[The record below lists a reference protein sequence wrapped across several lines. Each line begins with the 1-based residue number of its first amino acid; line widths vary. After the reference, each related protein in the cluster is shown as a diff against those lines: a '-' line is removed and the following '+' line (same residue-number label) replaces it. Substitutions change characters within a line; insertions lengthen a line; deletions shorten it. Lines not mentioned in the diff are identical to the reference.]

1 MLNSENELF
10 EADES
15 ALQAIIAAERK
26 ECALAVA
33 VRLVAIALRI
43 NLLDLNGAEAA
54 ELLRQEAECY
64 QRASWEL
71 H

>member
-1 MLNSENELF
+1 MLNSENDLF
-10 EADES
+10 EVDES

-33 VRLVAIALRI
+33 LRLGAIALRI
-43 NLLDLNGAEAA
+43 NTLDLNGTEAA

-64 QRASWEL
+64 EREMWEL